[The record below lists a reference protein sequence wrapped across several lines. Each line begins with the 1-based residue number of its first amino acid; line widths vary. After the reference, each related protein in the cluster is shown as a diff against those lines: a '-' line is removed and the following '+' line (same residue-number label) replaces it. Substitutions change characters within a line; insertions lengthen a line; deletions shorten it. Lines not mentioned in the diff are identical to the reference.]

1 MKPSVTAVLSA
12 LSGLITREVS
22 PALGDTYLSEQV
34 QRAAALLGAAGEE
47 FDRAAARRVQENQ
60 AMRRLFGRAVGLV
73 AGLDPTLAGALTDAA
88 QGSDL
93 DDLRV
98 SRLDAENQRL
108 RTLLIALHA
117 WAETEPAPSPQVREL
132 LTDIWAE
139 LRASTERRTLSMGR
153 A

>member
-1 MKPSVTAVLSA
+1 MKPSVTAVLAA

-47 FDRAAARRVQENQ
+47 FDRAAARRVHENQ
-60 AMRRLFGRAVGLV
+60 AMRGLFGRAAAWV
-73 AGLDPTLAGALTDAA
+73 ANCDPALAAALADAA

-108 RTLLIALHA
+108 RALLIALHA
-117 WAETEPAPSPQVREL
+117 WAETEHTPQAREL
-132 LTDIWAE
+132 LAAIWAE
-139 LRASTERRTLSMGR
+139 LRESTERRVLSMGR